1 MINIRANRILIL
13 SKWMKFDLY
22 AKFHCVKYFRDIIFL
37 QKKIP
42 FKFYLRNKHI
52 HRHRI
57 LQFFGKFDYAFDK
70 HFVINKVKKVTY
82 IKIFQLRNSKKQKFT
97 ILNSNQRCSIKK
109 YSFLLN
115 FFFVFL
121 IFFLSLLNNFN
132 VHTSRLFYIYIYY

>member
-1 MINIRANRILIL
+1 MDET
-13 SKWMKFDLY
+13 FDLY
-22 AKFHCVKYFRDIIFL
+22 AKFHCVKYFKDIIFL

-97 ILNSNQRCSIKK
+97 ILNSN
-109 YSFLLN
+109 
-115 FFFVFL
+115 
-121 IFFLSLLNNFN
+121 
-132 VHTSRLFYIYIYY
+132 